1 MSAHPLA
8 SWLQTRVAADVEP
21 ILPSRR
27 RTRKTPRH
35 RTEPAAREAD
45 AAPVDRTAV
54 PVLRMEHVS
63 S

>member
-8 SWLQTRVAADVEP
+8 AWLQTRVAPDAEP

-27 RTRKTPRH
+27 RTRKAPRH
-35 RTEPAAREAD
+35 RTERAAREAD

-54 PVLRMEHVS
+54 PVFKMKHVS